1 MQFAINYSPQ
11 AAALLSAGKIEIDR
25 FKCPPW
31 PDLVAEARQIAPV
44 YVHFDLRAG
53 NGKLAAGEVDF
64 DAIERFLI
72 ETDTPYVNV
81 HLLIKE
87 GMVQG
92 AEEAAARMA
101 ADIEAAARR
110 FGAERIIAENI
121 PYRASSLDE
130 IGGKYAR
137 ECVDPA
143 VIRAVL
149 DATGAGFLFDISHA
163 RITAQNLGMDLQS
176 YIDALPIERMFE
188 MHVTGLGEM
197 NGIVTDHLP
206 LQADD
211 WAIFEAF
218 MGRIGKDARDPWC
231 LAFEYGGVGERFAP
245 RSDSGVIAEQ
255 VPRLFAI
262 SRAATRGAAQMAQP
276 SAQ

>member
-1 MQFAINYSPQ
+1 MQFTINYSTQ
-11 AAALLSAGKIEIDR
+11 ASALLQAGKIEIDR

-31 PDLVAEARQIAPV
+31 SDLVAEARQVAPV

-64 DAIERFLI
+64 DEIERFLI

-81 HLLIKE
+81 HLLIKD
-87 GMVQG
+87 GAVQS
-92 AEEAAARMA
+92 ADEALERMA

-121 PYRASSLDE
+121 PYRANRADE

-137 ECVDPA
+137 ECVEPA

-149 DATGAGFLFDISHA
+149 DATGAGLLFDLSHA
-163 RITAQNLGMDLQS
+163 RITAQSLGIDLQS
-176 YIDALPIERMFE
+176 YIDSLPLERMSE
-188 MHVTGLGEM
+188 MHVTGLGEID
-197 NGIVTDHLP
+197 GIVTDHLP

-211 WAIFEAF
+211 WAHFETF
-218 MGRIGKDARDPWC
+218 MGRIGRDARDPWC
-231 LAFEYGGVGERFAP
+231 LAFEYGGIGERFAA
-245 RSDSGVIAEQ
+245 RSDLTVIAEQ

-262 SRAATRGAAQMAQP
+262 SRAATRTAAQLRAG
-276 SAQ
+276 

>member
-1 MQFAINYSPQ
+1 MQFTINYSTQ
-11 AAALLSAGKIEIDR
+11 AAALLQAGKIEIDR

-31 PDLVAEARQIAPV
+31 ADLVAEARQIAPV
-44 YVHFDLRAG
+44 YIHFDLRAG

-72 ETDTPYVNV
+72 DTDTPYVNV
-81 HLLIKE
+81 HLLIKD
-87 GMVQG
+87 GAVQS
-92 AEEAAARMA
+92 ADEAVERMI
-101 ADIEAAARR
+101 ADIDAAARR
-110 FGAERIIAENI
+110 FGADRIIAENI
-121 PYRASSLDE
+121 PYRVSSADE

-149 DATGAGFLFDISHA
+149 DATGAGFLFDIAHA
-163 RITAQNLGMDLQS
+163 RITAQNLGLDLTA
-176 YIDALPIERMFE
+176 YIDSLPVERMTE
-188 MHVTGLGEM
+188 MHVTGLGEI

-211 WAIFEAF
+211 WAHFEAF
-218 MGRIGKDARDPWC
+218 MGRVGADVRDPWC
-231 LAFEYGGVGERFAP
+231 LAFEYGGIGERFAA
-245 RSDSGVIAEQ
+245 RSDIDVIAEQ

-262 SRAATRGAAQMAQP
+262 SRAATMAARQL
-276 SAQ
+276 SAG

>member
-1 MQFAINYSPQ
+1 MQFTINYSTQ
-11 AAALLSAGKIEIDR
+11 AAALLQAGKIEIDR

-31 PDLVAEARQIAPV
+31 ADLVAEARQVAPV

-64 DAIERFLI
+64 DEIERFLI

-81 HLLIKE
+81 HLLIKD
-87 GMVQG
+87 GVVQS
-92 AEEAAARMA
+92 ADEAIERMA
-101 ADIEAAARR
+101 ADIEAAAQR

-121 PYRASSLDE
+121 PYRVNSADE

-163 RITAQNLGMDLQS
+163 RITAQNLGIDLQP
-176 YIDALPIERMFE
+176 YIDSLPIERMTE
-188 MHVTGLGEM
+188 MHVTGLGM
-197 NGIVTDHLP
+197 INGMVTDHLP

-211 WAIFEAF
+211 WMLFETF
-218 MGRIGKDARDPWC
+218 MGRVGTDARDPWC
-231 LAFEYGGVGERFAP
+231 LAFEYGGIGERFAP
-245 RSDSGVIAEQ
+245 RSDAGVIAEQ

-262 SRAATRGAAQMAQP
+262 SRAATAAASQINAG
-276 SAQ
+276 